1 VGVETDWPERFSEGA
16 TLLLEAAP
24 RRYQDVTIESA
35 SPHKGNML
43 VCLSGVSD
51 RDGAEQ
57 LKGMYLLIR
66 ACDAAPLG
74 EGEFWAHELE
84 GMLVVDEDGRPLGE
98 VEEVLCRPAQDL
110 LVIRGEG
117 GEEHQVPFGKGGR
130 QGQGGGQADGTA
142 HAGPSDDGRL
152 APRRRCPLIGAEQ
165 VAAAR

>member
-1 VGVETDWPERFSEGA
+1 MGVETDWPERFSEGA

-117 GEEHQVPFGKGGR
+117 GEEHQVPFVEAFIKCVDPAGR
-130 QGQGGGQADGTA
+130 TITVRVIEGM
-142 HAGPSDDGRL
+142 GP
-152 APRRRCPLIGAEQ
+152 
-165 VAAAR
+165 